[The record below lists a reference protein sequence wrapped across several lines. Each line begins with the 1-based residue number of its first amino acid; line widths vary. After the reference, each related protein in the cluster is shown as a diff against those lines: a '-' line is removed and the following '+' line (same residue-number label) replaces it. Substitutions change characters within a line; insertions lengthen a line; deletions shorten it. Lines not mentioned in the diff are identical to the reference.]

1 MCGCNSSI
9 NSFLCYWAPILNG
22 DDEKKY
28 STRMHTYEQTR
39 ERERERETSLFDN
52 CVLLH
57 QLSCWRHSFSSREGS
72 VWNRNFNCIC
82 FNHRRLF
89 AFYVMVKKKVYHHLH
104 STPIRKVNSG
114 LLHCTI
120 DRKSITI
127 YIYKCIYDLLI
138 SITLVSIIVY
148 LTKY

>member
-1 MCGCNSSI
+1 MNICGCNSSI

-72 VWNRNFNCIC
+72 VWNRNFNRIC

-89 AFYVMVKKKVYHHLH
+89 AFYVMVKKKFIIIFTLH
-104 STPIRKVNSG
+104 QSERSILVCYTV
-114 LLHCTI
+114 LLI
-120 DRKSITI
+120 ESQSQYIYINAYTI
-127 YIYKCIYDLLI
+127 YSSRLHWSLL
-138 SITLVSIIVY
+138 SYT
-148 LTKY
+148 